1 MHALRARIEKEI
13 ITEFVL
19 PKRGGNKV
27 IILLSGMPTVPSKT
41 ELMFFLA
48 GKGYWVFLPRYRGTW
63 ESDGSFLKKS
73 PHLDVIDLIDSF
85 TFGFQ
90 DIWTSKLYRI
100 KNPEVYLIGSSFGGA
115 AAILASKNKQVKK
128 VVALSPVIDWR
139 IKSKTE
145 PIEWLGKFT
154 KKAFGNAYR
163 FTSKDWNKLK
173 TGFFFNPIA
182 EIENLDK
189 EKLYIIHAKDDD
201 VVYSRPS
208 EEFSKS
214 LDSKFTL
221 LKTGGHLSLSNLTI
235 PSFWKPI
242 SKFIEK

>member
-1 MHALRARIEKEI
+1 MYALRARIKKEI
-13 ITEFVL
+13 ITEFI
-19 PKRGGNKV
+19 PPEKKSNKV
-27 IILLSGMPTVPSKT
+27 IILLSGMPTYPSNK
-41 ELMFFLA
+41 EVMFFLA
-48 GKGYWVFLPRYRGTW
+48 SKGYFVFLPRYRGTW

-73 PHLDVIDLIDSF
+73 PHLDVIDVIDSLSL
-85 TFGFQ
+85 GFK
-90 DIWTSKLYRI
+90 DLWSDKTYKI
-100 KNPEVYLIGSSFGGA
+100 KNPEIYIIGSSFGGT
-115 AAILASKNKQVKK
+115 AAILSSKDKRVKK
-128 VVALSPVIDWR
+128 IVALSPVIDWR
-139 IKSKTE
+139 VKSKTE
-145 PIEWLGKFT
+145 PIEWLGEFT

-173 TGFFFNPIA
+173 TGKFFNPIA
-182 EIENLDK
+182 EIKNLDK

-221 LKTGGHLSLSNLTI
+221 FKTGGHLSLSNLTV

>member
-1 MHALRARIEKEI
+1 MHALRARIKREI

-19 PKRGGNKV
+19 PERRSNKV

-73 PHLDVIDLIDSF
+73 PHLDVIDLIDSLAL
-85 TFGFQ
+85 GFQ
-90 DIWTSKLYRI
+90 DVWTNKLYRI
-100 KNPEVYLIGSSFGGA
+100 KNPEVYVIGSSFGGA
-115 AAILASKNKQVKK
+115 AAILASIDKRVKK
-128 VVALSPVIDWR
+128 AVALSPVIDWR
-139 IKSKTE
+139 VKSKVE
-145 PIEWLGKFT
+145 SIEWLGEFT

-173 TGFFFNPIA
+173 TGKFFNPIT
-182 EIENLDK
+182 EIKNLDK
-189 EKLYIIHAKDDD
+189 EKIYIIHAKDDD
-201 VVYSRPS
+201 VVYSKPS
-208 EEFSKS
+208 EQFSKS
-214 LDSKFTL
+214 LGSKFTL
-221 LKTGGHLSLSNLTI
+221 LKRGHLSLSHLAVPN
-235 PSFWKPI
+235 FWKSI